1 MTEQIK
7 KIETLFG
14 LEEGSIN
21 KLASGEEVEIDF
33 TKVRP
38 SSDFDTLKANMEK
51 EFTDKD
57 EDRKNIYRKEG
68 IETEIKR
75 IRKKNG
81 WEFEGKNFE
90 NLLEANNK
98 HLEAER
104 GVDVDE
110 RLKTKDADILGLQDT
125 VKGRDTRILELEAE
139 NKGIA
144 QKFVD
149 KENSAILNA
158 ALDSEYVKYKDKTLF
173 EQSDLSDLFKLNNKA
188 SFVDGDIVYLDDK
201 GDVRKDE
208 MSTPLTTSDVYEGFM
223 TTRLK
228 KATGGNTDN
237 EGADP
242 SGSRTIQQVQES
254 MIKQGKSTTE
264 IHNEVNRLSK
274 EGLIK

>member
-237 EGADP
+237 DAADP
-242 SGSRTIQQVQES
+242 SGARTIQQVQES